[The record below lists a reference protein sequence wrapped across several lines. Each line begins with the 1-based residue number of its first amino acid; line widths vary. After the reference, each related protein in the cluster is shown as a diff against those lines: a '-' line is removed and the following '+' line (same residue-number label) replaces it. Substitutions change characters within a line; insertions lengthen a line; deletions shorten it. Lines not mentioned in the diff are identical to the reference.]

1 MQRKTLVI
9 DANMHCG
16 AETEIL
22 LTYEAE
28 ELDYGGSGMNF
39 AETKR
44 LNKDPAVSRIFFK
57 IAGLS
62 TTNYVQRSRQVN
74 SALCSSAGSA
84 ILLCHNRTSQI
95 TTLMSSL
102 MPTGAS
108 LSGPQSSAAD
118 TAPSQHGRVRWHF
131 LSCALRDLRPVA
143 AALEYQAGRTKD
155 A

>member
-1 MQRKTLVI
+1 MHMQRKTLVI

-108 LSGPQSSAAD
+108 LY
-118 TAPSQHGRVRWHF
+118 
-131 LSCALRDLRPVA
+131 LSRRRLRLNQWLV
-143 AALEYQAGRTKD
+143 
-155 A
+155 